1 MLVVSSAAGRFER
14 AGETVVFHYLVLNTG
29 STTVTNLAVSDRGGG
44 DDAPSCPQQTLQ
56 PGATTSCTMSHVV
69 SARDVRLGSVH
80 TVAEAT
86 GGSSGGRLHSA
97 VSRATVPMAAVP
109 SLELAVTA
117 GATDDRVAYMIT
129 NTGGTTVER
138 LHVIVGG
145 AQGGDVACPAASL
158 APGQSLICGADR
170 SGRAAL
176 TAFATGRCVPACNVS
191 SQVVNVA
198 GSGIKSDRRATN
210 TGP

>member
-1 MLVVSSAAGRFER
+1 MKPPPPDSGPPPPPPAGSLMLVVSSAAGDFER

-29 STTVTNLAVSDRGGG
+29 ATTVTKLAVTDRDSG
-44 DDAPSCPQQTLQ
+44 DGAPSCPQQTLR

-86 GGSSGGRLHSA
+86 GHGLHSA

-170 SGRAAL
+170 SGRARSQRSPPAGVYPS
-176 TAFATGRCVPACNVS
+176 ATSAHRS
-191 SQVVNVA
+191 
-198 GSGIKSDRRATN
+198 
-210 TGP
+210 